1 MQVNGEVI
9 EIAERSPE
17 PVIDHRSYVEGAH
30 LVIAHIRRV
39 QELMGAMAANL
50 IARGICHDQSKLSP
64 NEAGLVIGK
73 SELNKIRY
81 GSAAY
86 TTALQKV
93 APAIKAHY
101 EANTHHPEHYVRG
114 ITAMSLFDLFEML
127 ADWKA
132 AGEESGGDMAR
143 SLEVNQ
149 RRYDIPPSLLS
160 VLRAT
165 ADEMGW

>member
-1 MQVNGEVI
+1 MQVNGEVV
-9 EIAERSPE
+9 EFVERSPE
-17 PVIDHRSYVEGAH
+17 PEIDHRSYVEGAH

-39 QELMGAMAANL
+39 QELIGFMAANL
-50 IARGICHDQSKLSP
+50 MGRGIRHDNSKFSP
-64 NEAGLVIGK
+64 QEAGLVIGK
-73 SELNKIRY
+73 AGLNKTAF
-81 GSAAY
+81 GSTAY
-86 TTALQKV
+86 ATALQKV